1 VHVAAA
7 AEMFRS
13 LRVRNYRLY
22 AGGQVISLTGTWMQ
36 RVAQDW
42 LILELSGNSGT
53 AIGLVL
59 ALQFGPTLLFSMFGG
74 LLADRY
80 DKRRILFATQ
90 SIMIGQAAVLGL
102 LDVTGSVQ
110 LWHVYLLAAV
120 LGITSAIDVPVRQ
133 SFVVEMV
140 GGTDL
145 PNAVSLNSV
154 TFNLARIVGPALAG
168 VLIAAV
174 GTGWVFL
181 GNAVFTIAVIVGLAL
196 MRTGELFRSA
206 PTGRT
211 PGQLRD
217 GLRYVKGRPELV
229 LPMVLVF
236 VVGTFGLNYPVTM
249 ALLAKEVFGRGAAG
263 YGLFTT
269 AIAVGSLG
277 GALVSTRRT
286 TIPRTRLLLSACF
299 AFGFIEVLVGFMPT
313 YWLTVAMLLPMGAAT
328 LTFTIA
334 ANSTVQLGSDP
345 AFRGRVMAIYMMCF
359 TGGTPL
365 GAPLVGV
372 ISDAL
377 GARAG
382 VLWSGGIS
390 ALAALGAAVML
401 SRRRGVTLRTQVG
414 EVLPHPSLRLLWAAA
429 DEPPEEGLRA
439 DGEPVAERRR
449 AG

>member
-1 VHVAAA
+1 
-7 AEMFRS
+7 
-13 LRVRNYRLY
+13 
-22 AGGQVISLTGTWMQ
+22 
-36 RVAQDW
+36 
-42 LILELSGNSGT
+42 
-53 AIGLVL
+53 
-59 ALQFGPTLLFSMFGG
+59 
-74 LLADRY
+74 
-80 DKRRILFATQ
+80 
-90 SIMIGQAAVLGL
+90 
-102 LDVTGSVQ
+102 
-110 LWHVYLLAAV
+110 V

-140 GGTDL
+140 GTRDL

-168 VLIAAV
+168 VLIAVV

-181 GNAVFTIAVIVGLAL
+181 GNAVFTIAVIVGLAS
-196 MRTGELFRSA
+196 MRAGELFRSA

-211 PGQLRD
+211 PGQLRE
-217 GLRYVKGRPELV
+217 GLRYVKSRPDLV

-236 VVGTFGLNYPVTM
+236 VIGTFGLNYPVTM

-277 GALVSTRRT
+277 GALMSTRRT
-286 TIPRTRLLLSACF
+286 AVPRTRLLLSACF
-299 AFGFIEVLVGFMPT
+299 AFGFIEMLVSIMPT
-313 YWLTVAMLLPMGAAT
+313 YWSTVVMLLPMGAAA

-334 ANSTVQLGSDP
+334 ANSTVQLNSDP

-359 TGGTPL
+359 TGGTPI

-382 VLWSGGIS
+382 VLWGGAIS
-390 ALAALGAAVML
+390 ALAAVAAAVVL
-401 SRRRGVTLRTQVG
+401 SRRRGLTLRTQVG
-414 EVLPHPSLRLLWAAA
+414 QVLPHPSLRTRWAGA
-429 DEPPEEGLRA
+429 DAPDEAGIPAGV
-439 DGEPVAERRR
+439 DPVAEPRR

>member
-1 VHVAAA
+1 
-7 AEMFRS
+7 
-13 LRVRNYRLY
+13 
-22 AGGQVISLTGTWMQ
+22 VISLTGTWMQ

-42 LILELSGNSGT
+42 LILELSGNSGA

-90 SIMIGQAAVLGL
+90 SIMIAQAAVLGL
-102 LDVTGSVQ
+102 LDVTGAVQ

-120 LGITSAIDVPVRQ
+120 LGVTSAIDVPVRQ

-211 PGQLRD
+211 PGQLRE

-236 VVGTFGLNYPVTM
+236 VIGTFGLNYPVTM

-277 GALVSTRRT
+277 GALMSTRRT
-286 TIPRTRLLLSACF
+286 TTPRTRLLLSACF
-299 AFGFIEVLVGFMPT
+299 AFGFIEVLVSLMPT
-313 YWLTVAMLLPMGAAT
+313 YWSTVAMLLPMGAAA

-345 AFRGRVMAIYMMCF
+345 AFRGRVMALYMMCF
-359 TGGTPL
+359 TGGTPI

-372 ISDAL
+372 ISDAF

-390 ALAALGAAVML
+390 ALAALGAAVVV
-401 SRRRGVTLRTQVG
+401 SRRRGVALRTQVA
-414 EVLPHPSLRLLWAAA
+414 EVLPHPSLRLRWAAA
-429 DEPPEEGLRA
+429 DEPDETGAPAGIAA
-439 DGEPVAERRR
+439 DTELVGERRR
-449 AG
+449 AS